1 MSDNCIFCKIMNGE
15 IPSNI
20 VYENEKFKVILDRF
34 PSAKGH
40 MLVVPKEHF
49 ENIHEMPEEYL
60 NELMSLVK
68 KMAKVLND
76 KYSPEGINI
85 IQNNGVAAGQS
96 VFHFHMHI
104 IPRYSNDDIKIG
116 WSALQFTD
124 EEIKLH
130 CDELRID

>member
-15 IPSNI
+15 IPSNV

-60 NELMSLVK
+60 KELMSLVK

-76 KYSPEGINI
+76 KYSPEGINVL
-85 IQNNGVAAGQS
+85 QNNGAAAGQS

-116 WSALQFTD
+116 WSTLQFTD
-124 EEIKLH
+124 EEIESH

>member
-15 IPSNI
+15 IPSNV

-40 MLVVPKEHF
+40 MLVVPKQHF
-49 ENIHEMPEEYL
+49 ENIHEMPEEHL
-60 NELMSLVK
+60 SELMLLVK
-68 KMAKVLND
+68 KMANELNE
-76 KYSPEGINI
+76 KYNPDGINI
-85 IQNNGVAAGQS
+85 LQNNGKAAGQS

-124 EEIKLH
+124 EEIKSH
-130 CDELRID
+130 CEELRID